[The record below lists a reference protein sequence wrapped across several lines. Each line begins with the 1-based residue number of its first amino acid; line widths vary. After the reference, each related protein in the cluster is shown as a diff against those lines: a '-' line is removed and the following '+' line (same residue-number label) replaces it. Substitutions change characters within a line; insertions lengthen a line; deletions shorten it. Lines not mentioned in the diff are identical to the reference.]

1 MRAGVIRF
9 AGSNCDFDAYEVLTE
24 IFGFKTDFLWHKESI
39 KEKYDLIFLPGGF
52 SYGDYLRPGAIAR
65 FSKIMEDVQKHS
77 KEGRMVIGI
86 CNGFQILCESGMLPG
101 VLMRNKKMRF
111 VCSEQYVKIE
121 NQKLSEKISKKVI
134 NLPIAH
140 ADGNYYASPEQIQ
153 KLSEQNRIILKY
165 SDSSGNT
172 DRLFNPNGSSENIA
186 GIMNEDSNVFGAMP
200 HPERACDEFNFNID
214 GKLFLKALFELHGRF

>member
-39 KEKYDLIFLPGGF
+39 KQKYDLLFLPGGF

-77 KEGRMVIGI
+77 REGRMVIGI

-111 VCSEQYVKIE
+111 VCSEQYVKIQ

-140 ADGNYYASPEQIQ
+140 ADGNYYASSDELK

-165 SDSSGNT
+165 SDSDGNT
-172 DRLFNPNGSSENIA
+172 DRVYNPNGSSENIA

-200 HPERACDEFNFNID
+200 HPERACDEYNSNID